1 MAQYLQLHGQAERS
15 RRLARDST
23 DTNLRDRLLEL
34 ADEYAARAT
43 AMEDKET
50 RSETPAR
57 TSLALPDRLIAI
69 GDGAAIKHGRQSH
82 ARAQSTDQPITL
94 VVVG

>member
-1 MAQYLQLHGQAERS
+1 VSPTAQSLQLHEQAERC

-43 AMEDKET
+43 AMEDQET
-50 RSETPAR
+50 AIRNAGSDEPG
-57 TSLALPDRLIAI
+57 LA
-69 GDGAAIKHGRQSH
+69 
-82 ARAQSTDQPITL
+82 
-94 VVVG
+94 